1 MTGMKNDRDGFLA
14 NSGQVIGT
22 AAHVPGAQG
31 GNHDVKKTGMK
42 NKMNSSIWK
51 HMNKNTLK

>member
-1 MTGMKNDRDGFLA
+1 MTGMKNEQMVFLA

-22 AAHVPGAQG
+22 AALVPGAQG
-31 GNHDVKKTGMK
+31 GTMIQKNRHE

-51 HMNKNTLK
+51 HMNKNMLK

>member
-1 MTGMKNDRDGFLA
+1 MTGMVFLA

-42 NKMNSSIWK
+42 NKMNSSIRK
-51 HMNKNTLK
+51 HMNKNMLK